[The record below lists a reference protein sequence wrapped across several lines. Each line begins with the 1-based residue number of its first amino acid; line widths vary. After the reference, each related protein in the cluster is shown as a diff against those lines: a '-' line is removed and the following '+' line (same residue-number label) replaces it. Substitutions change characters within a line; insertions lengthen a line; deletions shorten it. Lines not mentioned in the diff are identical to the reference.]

1 MKQVETFVEVR
12 IVNTE
17 TGEEHA
23 MTTSTAEGQYPEW
36 NEILEHQIR
45 CKNKIEF
52 TNAELTDS
60 PYMIYFTL
68 FD

>member
-17 TGEEHA
+17 TNEEHV
-23 MTTSTAEGQYPEW
+23 MNTSTAEGQCPEW
-36 NEILEHQIR
+36 NEILQHEIR
-45 CKNKIEF
+45 AKNKIEF
-52 TNAELTDS
+52 TNAELEDS